1 MLDNIDGAQMVAVD
15 TYESEYVICWF
26 GTSQLHLFDSELNEL
41 DVKTIG
47 GGINSGY
54 DARCHAEE
62 WFDHIHYDD
71 EDEDEDE
78 YDDE

>member
-15 TYESEYVICWF
+15 TYDGEMVICWF
-26 GTSQLHLFDSELNEL
+26 GTAQLHLFDDSLNEL

-47 GGINSGY
+47 GGINSVY

-62 WFDHIHYDD
+62 WFDLIHL
-71 EDEDEDE
+71 EDEDEND
-78 YDDE
+78 